1 MGTFEKQARKYY
13 NDCIRRVILNYPPR
27 KEAIPLDGRTID
39 PERYS
44 LRI

>member
-1 MGTFEKQARKYY
+1 MIAFAELIQTISA
-13 NDCIRRVILNYPPR
+13 R
-27 KEAIPLDGRTID
+27 KEAIPLDGRTIA

>member
-1 MGTFEKQARKYY
+1 MIAFAELIQTISA
-13 NDCIRRVILNYPPR
+13 R
-27 KEAIPLDGRTID
+27 KEAIPLDSRTIV